1 MFDTRFTYVDWML
14 ACALKTDCVVMRWV
28 TSTIP
33 LEADNIGS
41 KADNVGFRADIVGF
55 RADIVGFRADIVGS
69 VLSFKSASGNTRGL

>member
-1 MFDTRFTYVDWML
+1 MFDTRFSYVDWML
-14 ACALKTDCVVMRWV
+14 AFALKTDCCVESRV
-28 TSTIP
+28 P
-33 LEADNIGS
+33 LEADIVGS